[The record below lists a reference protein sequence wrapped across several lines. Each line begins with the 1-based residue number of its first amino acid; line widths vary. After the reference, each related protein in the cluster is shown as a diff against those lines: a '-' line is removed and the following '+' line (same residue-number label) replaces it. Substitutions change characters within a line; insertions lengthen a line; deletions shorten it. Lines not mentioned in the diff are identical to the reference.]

1 MFLAFKEMR
10 RAPARFGLLVVAIA
24 LLVFLILFQQTLQNG
39 LLTSFVGAIE
49 QQSAPVL
56 VFSTDG
62 RRSLQSS
69 SITPELEQKVLA
81 VPGVGR
87 AGEIG
92 QSTLSVR
99 ANDAITGAA
108 VIGYQK
114 VGLGSP
120 RKIVAGRLP
129 TSEGEG
135 VANETDSDQGFG
147 IGDVVRVQPGG
158 YEITIV
164 GQARD
169 SNLQA
174 TPTIFTQYATWE
186 SAVRSANPDA
196 RDLQPNALALAPA
209 PGVSDEQLVRRVN
222 AASPDVEALT
232 RADAA
237 AKAPGVSQVKSS
249 FLVIFLLYGLVVPL
263 VTGLFFLI
271 ITFQKASSLTL
282 LRAIGAPGSRLVTS
296 LVIQV
301 AIVLGLGIALGTA
314 LYAPV
319 VFQRIGSIPLRFE
332 SGAVALWAIVLL
344 VLGLA
349 SSLVAGRGAC
359 SPSTRSRQPPAREC
373 RCEACAARDAPTA
386 GTLRHRRRAAHTH
399 RVVADAPGGIARRP
413 DRALDRGDRSAT
425 RQGHRLLG
433 NGGEVVPPESHHAGD
448 ARNGDRGPGRHQ
460 GRRARGTAGGRT
472 CPGERSSRPRR
483 RRGGRL
489 PTATRRGSSCAGNR
503 GGLRRPRPGAR
514 RRARGP
520 DPARRPG
527 PDAGEDRRHGRRSQ
541 LLGIGDDLD
550 LPVDVAHR
558 AEREQAECG
567 RGTGR
572 VPGTRRRWHEE
583 RE

>member
-10 RAPARFGLLVVAIA
+10 RAPARFGLLVAAIA

-62 RRSLQSS
+62 RRNLQSS
-69 SITPELEQKVLA
+69 SITPELEQQVLA

-87 AGEIG
+87 AGRIG

-99 ANDAITGAA
+99 ANGDITGAA
-108 VIGYQK
+108 VIGYEK

-129 TSEGEG
+129 TSDGEG
-135 VANETDSDQGFG
+135 VANETDSDRGFG

-196 RDLQPNALALAPA
+196 RELQPNVLALSPA
-209 PGVSDEQLVRRVN
+209 PGISDDQLVRRVN
-222 AASPDVEALT
+222 AVSPDVEALT

-282 LRAIGAPGSRLVTS
+282 LRAIGAPGSRLVKS
-296 LVIQV
+296 LVVQV
-301 AIVLGLGIALGTA
+301 TVVLGLGIALGTA

-319 VFQRIGSIPLRFE
+319 AFQRIGSIPLRFE
-332 SGAVALWAIVLL
+332 SSAVVLWAVVLL

-349 SSLVAGRGAC
+349 SSLVA
-359 SPSTRSRQPPAREC
+359 
-373 RCEACAARDAPTA
+373 
-386 GTLRHRRRAAHTH
+386 
-399 RVVADAPGGIARRP
+399 ARRVLAIDP
-413 DRALDRGDRSAT
+413 IEAT
-425 RQGHRLLG
+425 TG
-433 NGGEVVPPESHHAGD
+433 AGV
-448 ARNGDRGPGRHQ
+448 Q
-460 GRRARGTAGGRT
+460 
-472 CPGERSSRPRR
+472 
-483 RRGGRL
+483 
-489 PTATRRGSSCAGNR
+489 
-503 GGLRRPRPGAR
+503 
-514 RRARGP
+514 
-520 DPARRPG
+520 
-527 PDAGEDRRHGRRSQ
+527 
-541 LLGIGDDLD
+541 
-550 LPVDVAHR
+550 V
-558 AEREQAECG
+558 
-567 RGTGR
+567 
-572 VPGTRRRWHEE
+572 
-583 RE
+583 